1 MAFSDSKK
9 GNQYVNDYKKENY
22 DRITIL
28 VRKGDKLKY
37 SKLAAA
43 SGLSLSQWFVF
54 AAESKIISDYHGLSE
69 INT

>member
-43 SGLSLSQWFVF
+43 SGLSLSQWFVS
-54 AAESKIISDYHGLSE
+54 AVESKIISDYHGLSE